1 MSIRRS
7 WFKVMAVVTVL
18 WYGNEPSISEG
29 YNALM
34 NDDFK
39 FIDTHFTNG
48 SYAKKCYDFANFDL
62 DFLRIVIIPLSGGT
76 VNESRADRTN
86 VSEIVESHVSDRD
99 RMSILL
105 RNKRIQ
111 IPSLLPC
118 DN

>member
-1 MSIRRS
+1 MSFRRL
-7 WFKVMAVVTVL
+7 WLKVMAVVTVL
-18 WYGNEPSISEG
+18 WYGKEPSISEG

-39 FIDTHFTNG
+39 FIDTHFSNV
-48 SYAKKCYDFANFDL
+48 SYAKKCYDLANFDL

-76 VNESRADRTN
+76 VNESHANRTN
-86 VSEIVESHVSDRD
+86 VSEIVESHISDRD

>member
-1 MSIRRS
+1 MSIRRV
-7 WFKVMAVVTVL
+7 WLKVMAVITVL
-18 WYGNEPSISEG
+18 WYGKEPSISEG

-39 FIDTHFTNG
+39 FIDTHFSNV
-48 SYAKKCYDFANFDL
+48 SYAKKCYELANFDL
-62 DFLRIVIIPLSGGT
+62 DFLRIVIIPLSGGAA
-76 VNESRADRTN
+76 NESRADRAN

>member
-7 WFKVMAVVTVL
+7 WLKVMAVVTVL
-18 WYGNEPSISEG
+18 WYGKEPSISEG

-39 FIDTHFTNG
+39 FIDTHFTNV
-48 SYAKKCYDFANFDL
+48 SYAKKCYDLANFDL

-99 RMSILL
+99 RMSFLL
-105 RNKRIQ
+105 RNKRIP

>member
-1 MSIRRS
+1 MGIRRV
-7 WFKVMAVVTVL
+7 WLKIMAVITVL
-18 WYGNEPSISEG
+18 WYGKEPSISEG

-39 FIDTHFTNG
+39 FIDTHFSNV
-48 SYAKKCYDFANFDL
+48 SYAKKCYELANFDL
-62 DFLRIVIIPLSGGT
+62 DFLRIVIIPLSGGA
-76 VNESRADRTN
+76 VNESRADRAN

-99 RMSILL
+99 RMKILL